1 MKRFEERDV
10 SHFYDLLQ
18 HNPELGL
25 TQLNVLDGDHLIGV
39 GLFDNVEDFL
49 AECKRYNGL
58 GQIHAGVNPRSLN
71 LLDAYGGLKNRIRS
85 LFVDVVTDEDIACV
99 TGIVVRDVGQL
110 TDAAQ
115 AYMRD
120 ISVLDDGR
128 LFFPMDNPLDFQDRS
143 RRKLSKLLA
152 SWVFGEA
159 DFQNVNLMRM
169 VSVPGTAKQDSSF
182 FRPRVRFRKFRPFI
196 LEGISEAILEQE

>member
-10 SHFYDLLQ
+10 RRFYDLLQ
-18 HNPELGL
+18 HTPELGF
-25 TQLNVLDGDHLIGV
+25 TQLNAVDGDQLIGV
-39 GLFDNVEDFL
+39 GLFDNEEDFV
-49 AECKRYNGL
+49 AECKRYNEL
-58 GQIHAGVNPRSLN
+58 GQIYAGVNPRSLN

-85 LFVDVVTDEDIACV
+85 LFVDVFNDEDIACV

-110 TDAAQ
+110 TDEAQ

-128 LFFPMDNPLDFQDRS
+128 LFFPMDKPLDFQDRS
-143 RRKLSKLLA
+143 RRKLSRLLA
-152 SWVFGEA
+152 SWFFGEA

-169 VSVPGTAKQDSSF
+169 VTVPGTAKQGGF
-182 FRPRVRFRKFRPFI
+182 FLRPRVRFRKFRPFI
-196 LEGISEAILEQE
+196 LDGISDAILEQA